1 MITLKKILLTLT
13 AAAMAITLCC
23 CSEDKAEEDTKVT
36 EASDSAEATEAEGE
50 TEEATEEEVQGAIP
64 LEYDGTVIPD
74 GAAEAIGEYFRAIMN
89 QDYEKY
95 KACLDSY
102 YFEVYNNWLDGNYGY
117 GMETSFESMHQMIMD
132 SACTADTEDG
142 VVTDV
147 VITKIALGEIELAEG
162 ETSVDEV
169 IDEYLQM
176 YETNIGEGFTEAIT
190 AQCDEIINVAF
201 TMTADC
207 DGTERTIMTQMEIL
221 MTVKGDEYFIM
232 G

>member
-1 MITLKKILLTLT
+1 MTTLKKILLALT
-13 AAAMAITLCC
+13 AAAMAVALCC
-23 CSEDKAEEDTKVT
+23 CSDDKTEEDTKVT
-36 EASDSAEATEAEGE
+36 EAADSAETEAEGE

-64 LEYDGTVIPD
+64 MEYDGTVVPE

-89 QDYEKY
+89 QDYSKY

-102 YFEVYNNWLDGNYGY
+102 YFEVYNTWLDGNYGY

-132 SACTADTEDG
+132 SACSADAEDG
-142 VVTDV
+142 VVEDV
-147 VITKIALGEIELAEG
+147 VITKIALGEVELAEG

-169 IDEYLQM
+169 IDEYLEM
-176 YETNIGEGFTEAIT
+176 YETNIGEGFTEELT
-190 AQCDEIINVAF
+190 AQCDDIINVAF

-207 DGTERTIMTQMEIL
+207 DGEELTIMTQMELL
-221 MTVKGDEYFIM
+221 MTVKGDEYFIL